1 MPRSP
6 LPLSLSSLAL
16 ARLALAPLALWV
28 LTACS
33 EPTSPGPDPLALSA
47 AAVEAQALASVP
59 PAELIP
65 SAERVLPEAVLP
77 EELRPE
83 EVPASPLVLPPTIE
97 ITVRHGETLVVLAGQ
112 AGCLAE
118 ELATLNGLDVSG
130 ALRPGQ
136 PLLLPVDRVDGETL
150 RSKRDEALAAR
161 LDRYLRARGGVAGVR
176 THRVRT
182 GETAWAIARDGAD
195 LPTWVL
201 AAYNPDVDL
210 DRLRIGDSL
219 QVPVLAELVAEA
231 DSTQPGP
238 PAP

>member
-6 LPLSLSSLAL
+6 LHRNPRPLSLAP
-16 ARLALAPLALWV
+16 LALAPLTLWV

-33 EPTSPGPDPLALSA
+33 EPTAPGPDPLALSA

-59 PAELIP
+59 PAELTP
-65 SAERVLPEAVLP
+65 SAELVLPEAAL
-77 EELRPE
+77 PE

-130 ALRPGQ
+130 SLRPGQ

-231 DSTQPGP
+231 DSTEPGP